1 MPSKPIKREF
11 QYVIEHSRE
20 PIYIIT
26 RGNLIYA
33 FVFRRIVTLG
43 YVPNERT
50 ILRYIYELEYSD
62 LRYHELSE
70 HDRESIKWLFNNIVS
85 TQCDDVCKT
94 LHADIPE
101 RVNDVLPITFKVENY
116 ES

>member
-1 MPSKPIKREF
+1 MKSIKREF
-11 QYVIEHSRE
+11 QYSTSLDNK

-33 FVFRRIVTLG
+33 FVFRRIRIIDAI
-43 YVPNERT
+43 PNEKFT
-50 ILRYIYELEYSD
+50 LRYIYELEYSD
-62 LRYHELSE
+62 LRYDELSE

-101 RVNDVLPITFKVENY
+101 RVNDVLPITFKVEEY
-116 ES
+116 ER